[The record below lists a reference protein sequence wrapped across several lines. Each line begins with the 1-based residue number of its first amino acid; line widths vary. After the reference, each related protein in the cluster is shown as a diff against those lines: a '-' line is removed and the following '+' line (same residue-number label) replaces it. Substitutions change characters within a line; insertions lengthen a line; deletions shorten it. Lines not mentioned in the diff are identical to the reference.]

1 MRVTAWKRLAQRE
14 LAEASATNE
23 RELFLQKDKLTFMR
37 VSGIWCKC
45 KYIEEVIDMENNSA
59 LLIMD
64 IQGRMVDGLANKDE
78 YLQKIQRTIDAA
90 RANTIPVIYV
100 VVGFRPNMPEFN
112 PRSKGLRALRDTGV
126 ADALV
131 NPIPVLTLTET
142 DVVVTRRRLSAFT
155 GSDLEILLRTKNI
168 DHLVLTGISTSG
180 VVLSTLREAVDKD
193 YILTVVSDLCA
204 DRDEEVHR
212 VLTEKVFPRHADV
225 LSSTEWLSTL
235 RSA

>member
-1 MRVTAWKRLAQRE
+1 MK
-14 LAEASATNE
+14 
-23 RELFLQKDKLTFMR
+23 
-37 VSGIWCKC
+37 
-45 KYIEEVIDMENNSA
+45 NNSA

-64 IQGRMVDGLANKDE
+64 IQGPMVDGLANKEE
-78 YLQKIQRTIDAA
+78 YLQKIQLTIGAA
-90 RANTIPVIYV
+90 RANNIPVIYA

-112 PRSKGLRALRDTGV
+112 LRSKGLRAMRDSGV
-126 ADALV
+126 ADTLV

-142 DVVVTRRRLSAFT
+142 DVVVTRRRISAFT
-155 GSDLEILLRTKNI
+155 GSDLEIILRAKNI

-180 VVLSTLREAVDKD
+180 VVLSTVREAVDKD
-193 YILTVVSDLCA
+193 YILTVLTDLCA

>member
-1 MRVTAWKRLAQRE
+1 
-14 LAEASATNE
+14 
-23 RELFLQKDKLTFMR
+23 
-37 VSGIWCKC
+37 
-45 KYIEEVIDMENNSA
+45 MENNSA

-64 IQGRMVDGLANKDE
+64 IQGRMVDGLANKEE
-78 YLQKIQRTIDAA
+78 YVQKIQRTIDAA

-100 VVGFRPNMPEFN
+100 VVGFRPNLPEFN
-112 PRSKGLRALRDTGV
+112 PRNKGLRALRDTGV

-131 NPIPVLTLTET
+131 NPLPVLTGTET
-142 DVVVTRRRLSAFT
+142 DLVVTRRRVSAFT
-155 GSDLEILLRTKNI
+155 GSDLEIILRAKNI

-193 YILTVVSDLCA
+193 YVLTVLSDLCA

-225 LSSTEWLSTL
+225 ISSTEWLSTL
-235 RSA
+235 PNA

>member
-1 MRVTAWKRLAQRE
+1 
-14 LAEASATNE
+14 
-23 RELFLQKDKLTFMR
+23 
-37 VSGIWCKC
+37 
-45 KYIEEVIDMENNSA
+45 MENNSA

-64 IQGRMVDGLANKDE
+64 IQGPMVDGLANKEE

-90 RANTIPVIYV
+90 RANNIPVIYV

-112 PRSKGLRALRDTGV
+112 PRSKGLRAMRDSGA

-131 NPIPVLTLTET
+131 NPIPILKLTET
-142 DVVVTRRRLSAFT
+142 DVVITRRRVSAFT
-155 GSDLEILLRTKNI
+155 GSDLEIILRAKNI

-193 YILTVVSDLCA
+193 YILTVLSDLCT

-225 LSSTEWLSTL
+225 LSSTEWLSRL